1 MKKFYL
7 PLRKVFFAFSFLVL
21 SVQGNAQFTTAGDI
35 AFTGYVSSAASGI
48 ESFSFVILKNI
59 PAGSTLNFTDRG
71 WNGTA
76 FNAGTESLLTWTSGT
91 ALVAGREVTISG
103 AASSATMTV
112 VISGSNINAG
122 TASGTM
128 PSFPTSGDQIL
139 AYVGTVASP
148 TFIAGMHMNS
158 YNNGNG
164 GTECGSTSAAGW
176 DPPACANPGN
186 PNSSALPT
194 GLTGGTTAVYIGIDN
209 TFNSDFNNAKFN
221 CTGPMAT
228 PAQVRSSVN
237 NYSAGVNWIAT
248 DDATLTT
255 LPSGCAF
262 LASIFPLDIISFTGS
277 NQANYIG
284 LNWKT
289 ANEADDRGHYEL
301 EKSADGRN
309 FSPITNINM
318 QGFSYLYNNYSFND
332 NNPLQGANF
341 YRLKMV
347 SPAGQIKYS
356 QVVKVLF
363 GMDGKPAFITPNP
376 ASTDIT
382 VSFKGT
388 QFNLVTISDL
398 SGRIVLREKLL
409 TNNQKLDVSQLPA
422 GNYAI
427 TLFGAGNRLTEK
439 LIIAH

>member
-1 MKKFYL
+1 
-7 PLRKVFFAFSFLVL
+7 
-21 SVQGNAQFTTAGDI
+21 
-35 AFTGYVSSAASGI
+35 
-48 ESFSFVILKNI
+48 
-59 PAGSTLNFTDRG
+59 
-71 WNGTA
+71 
-76 FNAGTESLLTWTSGT
+76 
-91 ALVAGREVTISG
+91 
-103 AASSATMTV
+103 
-112 VISGSNINAG
+112 
-122 TASGTM
+122 
-128 PSFPTSGDQIL
+128 
-139 AYVGTVASP
+139 
-148 TFIAGMHMNS
+148 
-158 YNNGNG
+158 
-164 GTECGSTSAAGW
+164 
-176 DPPACANPGN
+176 
-186 PNSSALPT
+186 
-194 GLTGGTTAVYIGIDN
+194 
-209 TFNSDFNNAKFN
+209 
-221 CTGPMAT
+221 
-228 PAQVRSSVN
+228 
-237 NYSAGVNWIAT
+237 
-248 DDATLTT
+248 
-255 LPSGCAF
+255 
-262 LASIFPLDIISFTGS
+262 
-277 NQANYIG
+277 
-284 LNWKT
+284 
-289 ANEADDRGHYEL
+289 
-301 EKSADGRN
+301 
-309 FSPITNINM
+309 M